1 MTLAG
6 HRVDR
11 LAVADV
17 ARLVLGAE
25 LLGNVRQP
33 LGAASHEHALPA
45 PRRQQPR
52 ECGADAA
59 RAARDDR
66 DPHQAR

>member
-1 MTLAG
+1 MAGDDPCG

-17 ARLVLGAE
+17 ARLVLGSQ
-25 LLGNVRQP
+25 LFGDTRQP
-33 LGAASHEHALPA
+33 LRASRDEDAPPAAC
-45 PRRQQPR
+45 RQQPR

-59 RAARDDR
+59 RTAGDDR
-66 DPHQAR
+66 DP